1 MEETSGGCAED
12 AGGEVGRLQEELR
25 KAEERMRLWKEKTQ
39 VAVNELRDRIVKLTS
54 ERNELQEAFTELK
67 NHQEQQRQQDANGG
81 SKYTADGALSSSSY
95 SSLVYVPAVTIVRSI
110 MQWTIATVDVFFP
123 ILLKK
128 SEFAL
133 GLATCISQE
142 LDKCKRRTAQ
152 TLRLQAK
159 NIEALQSEI
168 SGLQQQLNEALAEVR
183 ERNHAIDS
191 RDQALSVL
199 QNRLEDLEAA
209 NLRLESSRVLLSN
222 KPNAEQINMFEERL
236 EEELE
241 NVRREFVSR
250 ENVIFDQHRDEIER
264 LLARHEEE
272 VAELRAELE
281 EKILAA
287 ETAVDATAAAKV
299 DANRAD
305 RNGEGAYIDLTRDF
319 EALQDEL
326 KVTQGENE
334 KIMAELR
341 EVRGKLA
348 HFNGNGNSNDNSS
361 VASQKEPF
369 TLPEAAVRIAEL
381 ESGMMRLSEEL
392 CETKKRLIAAKHQA
406 NARDVSRS
414 HVLEGQQ
421 LSYLKCI
428 VVKLLGA
435 AECGDV
441 GRNLL
446 PVLSTL
452 LNFNSED
459 LQELYAA
466 HPDWMKRRF

>member
-1 MEETSGGCAED
+1 MEGISGGCAED

-25 KAEERMRLWKEKTQ
+25 KAEERMRLWKERTQ
-39 VAVNELRDRIVKLTS
+39 IAVNELRDRIVKLTS
-54 ERNELQEAFTELK
+54 ERNELQEALTELK
-67 NHQEQQRQQDANGG
+67 NHQEQKRQQDADGG
-81 SKYTADGALSSSSY
+81 SKYAADGASSSSPS
-95 SSLVYVPAVTIVRSI
+95 SSLVYVPDATILRGI
-110 MQWTIATVDVFFP
+110 MQWTIATLDAFFP
-123 ILLKK
+123 ILLQK

-133 GLATCISQE
+133 GLAACTSQE

-159 NIEALQSEI
+159 NMEALQSEI

-209 NLRLESSRVLLSN
+209 NLRLESSRALLSN

-264 LLARHEEE
+264 LLAKHEEE

-287 ETAVDATAAAKV
+287 ETAMDATAAAKV
-299 DANRAD
+299 DANLAD
-305 RNGEGAYIDLTRDF
+305 RSSEGAYMDLKRDF

-326 KVTQGENE
+326 KATQGENE
-334 KIMAELR
+334 TLMAELR

-348 HFNGNGNSNDNSS
+348 HFNGNCTTNENSL

-369 TLPEAAVRIAEL
+369 TLPEALVRIAEL

-392 CETKKRLIAAKHQA
+392 CETKKRLIAVKHQA
-406 NARDVSRS
+406 NAKDVSRS

-435 AECGDV
+435 RECGNV

-452 LNFNSED
+452 LKFNSED

-466 HPDWMKRRF
+466 HPDWVKRKF